1 MAREEYTLKTIAE
14 MVRMCE
20 AGEMVAAAL
29 DQVRAAVRPGITTLE
44 LDAIAEAEIVR
55 RGGHSNFKKVPG
67 YSHTI
72 CASINDEVVHGIPSA
87 NRLLQAGD
95 IVSIDCGAETSDG
108 WNGDAAITVIVP
120 GGADA
125 GVEASVLKRR
135 EQTSAVCEGS
145 LWAGIAALAGAKKL
159 NEVGVAI
166 EKFIYTS
173 GRYGILED
181 YIGHGIGR
189 SMHEDPPVFNYKT
202 RFSGPS
208 VEPGLCVAIEPMIT
222 AGSPKVKVLDDDWTV
237 SSKDGSDASHWE
249 HSVAVHD
256 AGIWVLTSWDGGAA
270 NLAPFGIVPVD
281 PRTSAKD

>member
-1 MAREEYTLKTIAE
+1 MAREEYTLKSHAE
-14 MVRMCE
+14 IIRMCE

-29 DQVRAAVRPGITTLE
+29 DLVKAAIRPGVTTLE

-55 RGGHSNFKKVPG
+55 RGGHSNFKKVPD

-87 NRLLQAGD
+87 NRVLQAGD
-95 IVSIDCGAETSDG
+95 IVSIDCGAETADG

-120 GGADA
+120 GGEDA
-125 GVEASVLKRR
+125 GVDASVLKRR

-159 NEVGVAI
+159 NEVGTAI
-166 EKFIYTS
+166 EKFIYS
-173 GRYGILED
+173 AGRYGILED

-202 RFSGPS
+202 RFSGPE
-208 VEPGLCVAIEPMIT
+208 VQPGLCIAIEPMIT
-222 AGSPKVKVLDDDWTV
+222 AGSPKVKVLDDEWTV
-237 SSKDGSDASHWE
+237 SAKDGSDSSHWE
-249 HSVAVHD
+249 HSIAVHEH
-256 AGIWVLTSWDGGAA
+256 GIWVLTEWDGGAA
-270 NLAPFGIVPVD
+270 ELAVYGIVPVD
-281 PRTSAKD
+281 PRKIN